1 LSGLGFG
8 GASVGNLRR
17 AIDEDQAYAAIQ
29 RAWLRGVRYFDTAP
43 HYGLG
48 LSERRLGRALREL
61 PRSEFALSTK
71 VGRLLVPRSAPTAE
85 DDEGFAV
92 PGDLER
98 RWDFSAE
105 GVERS
110 LRESRERLGIECVDI
125 LFAHDPDQ
133 AWDSAARDG
142 LRALAGLRS
151 AGAVAAIGIGT
162 NSTVGLV
169 ELIDDGALDVLMLAG
184 RYTLLDHL
192 AGLPVLEAAA
202 RRGVAVV
209 VAGVFN
215 SGLLATP
222 RPVEGA
228 RFDYR
233 VADPE
238 IVAKVHMIADVC
250 DAHGVDVPTAA
261 IAFARRHRAV
271 ASVVIG
277 MRSVR
282 DVDDNAD
289 RFEAATPD
297 GLWSDLVS
305 SGLIDQRTCWSGMH
319 G

>member
-1 LSGLGFG
+1 MGKFV
-8 GASVGNLRR
+8 A
-17 AIDEDQAYAAIQ
+17 
-29 RAWLRGVRYFDTAP
+29 T
-43 HYGLG
+43 
-48 LSERRLGRALREL
+48 
-61 PRSEFALSTK
+61 
-71 VGRLLVPRSAPTAE
+71 
-85 DDEGFAV
+85 V

-98 RWDFSAE
+98 QWDFTAK

-110 LRESRERLGIECVDI
+110 LRESRVRLGIERIDI

-133 AWDSAARDG
+133 AWDTAARDG
-142 LRALAGLRS
+142 LRALAELRS
-151 AGAVAAIGIGT
+151 AGEVAAIGVGT

-169 ELIDDGALDVLMLAG
+169 ELIDEGALDVLMLAG

-233 VADPE
+233 VAEPDL
-238 IVAKVHMIADVC
+238 VAKVHRIADVSE
-250 DAHGVDVPTAA
+250 AHGVDVPAVA
-261 IAFARRHRAV
+261 IAFARRHSAV

-277 MRSVR
+277 MRSAR

-289 RFEAATPD
+289 RFNTPIPT
-297 GLWSDLVS
+297 GLWSDLTS
-305 SGLIDQRTCWSGMH
+305 SGLIDERCVSEFRR
-319 G
+319 